1 MRHRGRKKAEGFT
14 LLELLIV
21 VAIIGVLAAVAIPN
35 LVNASV
41 KSKYSRALA
50 DTKQIVSQAQLYQND
65 NNAYPAQWSDLQ
77 GGKYMASTSDP
88 FAAAAGTQYGGTI
101 TAAPLSAFTTGVNKD
116 GAWPVAATSGAGYA
130 SDIGC
135 AVGTSASIPTGVRC

>member
-1 MRHRGRKKAEGFT
+1 MTRSLRKKAKGFT

-21 VAIIGVLAAVAIPN
+21 VAIIGVLAAIAIPN
-35 LVNASV
+35 LVSASV

-50 DTKQIVSQAQLYQND
+50 DTKLYVSSIQLFRND
-65 NNAYPAQWSDLQ
+65 NPTTTPTQALVQ
-77 GGKYMASTSDP
+77 GGNYMATTTDP
-88 FAAAAGTQYGGTI
+88 FAAVGVNY
-101 TAAPLSAFTTGVNKD
+101 TAVFTAPFSARTTGVAGD

-135 AVGTSASIPTGVRC
+135 AVGTSAQVPAGVRC